1 MILRVV
7 HRRAWDAAAPRVEEG
22 SSRVELDLPM
32 ITPRC
37 AGCPNL
43 RAALTAGSSTQA
55 SSAVNSKVSGRMALI
70 DDAVLTGET
79 QLGLTGGDGQVLRS
93 LRVTTEVP
101 VVPSARLQVS
111 YAYRSG
117 VQFPVGQVF
126 EARILRRVSLG
137 W

>member
-1 MILRVV
+1 MVLRFV
-7 HRRAWDAAAPRVEEG
+7 HRRAWDAATSRGEEG
-22 SSRVELDLPM
+22 SSRVEVDLPVLA
-32 ITPRC
+32 PRC

-55 SSAVNSKVSGRMALI
+55 SSGVNSKVSGRMALI
-70 DDAVLTGET
+70 DDTVLTGET
-79 QLGLTGGDGQVLRS
+79 QLGITGADGQVLRS

-101 VVPSARLQVS
+101 VVPSARLQLS

-117 VQFPVGQVF
+117 VQFPVGQMF
-126 EARILRRVSLG
+126 EARILRQVSLG